1 MAGQGLQAF
10 QEPLIWL
17 RQSWFCPHDE
27 QLQAVKAVKNQM
39 GLIFLT
45 REKFVDRLWVNH
57 THSTTQVCPGGVG
70 CICFCLI
77 WLGLETKRDT
87 GVKPKPPV
95 SWWVHSLWRSSPLLA
110 QVVGAPGWCVLTCS
124 VLLDLVRVCR
134 SYISA
139 NQNTYKLIAVV
150 SLAYLPKQSSNHL
163 YRTPKSEVSFAQG
176 ETLLRSS
183 LFQNLRGSFCDLKFY
198 LWPCQ
203 DFTSSEMQSKIG
215 SGHLYKHAEIIHICA
230 GQF

>member
-1 MAGQGLQAF
+1 MVRIRKETQGYSQNHLF
-10 QEPLIWL
+10 LGECIPYEGLLLSLPRWWTHLI
-17 RQSWFCPHDE
+17 
-27 QLQAVKAVKNQM
+27 
-39 GLIFLT
+39 
-45 REKFVDRLWVNH
+45 
-57 THSTTQVCPGGVG
+57 GVY
-70 CICFCLI
+70 
-77 WLGLETKRDT
+77 
-87 GVKPKPPV
+87 
-95 SWWVHSLWRSSPLLA
+95 SHA
-110 QVVGAPGWCVLTCS
+110 
-124 VLLDLVRVCR
+124 LDLVRVCR

-176 ETLLRSS
+176 EPLLRSS

-198 LWPCQ
+198 LWPGQ